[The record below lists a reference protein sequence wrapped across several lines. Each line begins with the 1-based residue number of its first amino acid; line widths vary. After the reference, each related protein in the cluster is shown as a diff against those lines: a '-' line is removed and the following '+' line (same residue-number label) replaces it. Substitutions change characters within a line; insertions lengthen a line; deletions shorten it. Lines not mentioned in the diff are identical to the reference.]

1 MTDSFS
7 FRNISFPSM
16 KRLYNYLLLLLFL
29 GFSNLINAQSILVYS
44 EDFENGPGSFVLNNG
59 LVGNNSGSNFWV
71 VNNDFTGAPVY
82 PNTISQDSTT
92 GGLINFAPFSNY
104 LHITD
109 SATFSASPNIANAN
123 FNPQVA
129 SDRFASTG
137 PNCTL
142 GMDSVRIVFY
152 ANCQGNPGA
161 YGELYYSALGG
172 PWTQVPGAQFSSIN
186 KWTYF
191 EFYNP
196 VFNNL
201 SDVRFGFR
209 WVNSST
215 QEPLSGSL
223 GIDGLRIVGKYDP
236 VLYDVRL
243 ELDSISPTTVCKGD
257 KVILFFSNPVQLCG
271 TGFYQVQLSDEFGNF
286 DIITNLGI
294 YQLNN
299 LNPIQILQTEAI
311 PSTLNENPCYKIRVV
326 RGDIDPIIISDTS
339 VCINVV
345 DCPNSVVTG
354 STAVISNPADTV
366 CVGSVIDTKFNS
378 FGVFVNNTYV
388 LQLSDSNGNFPPNP
402 NVLGNS
408 NDDASYPGDPGSVS
422 GLIAVQN
429 HPIPPGCNYYLRVIA
444 TSPYTIGT
452 LQGPFCIRECDI
464 ESNNKQDV
472 QFCIDDIN
480 GGDTLI
486 TVEIGVYPPP
496 ATYTAPNEFQLQVL
510 DYNGF
515 FVINTGV
522 VGSVAATSDTT
533 VLLTIPNIPN
543 LGSVGL
549 APGNY
554 YMRVVSTNSSQGW
567 DQLGT
572 LIRLTIGAP
581 NPTGL
586 TIDLVETVPPFAFV
600 DFDLDTTICF
610 NTALF
615 FYLQPFKPQSTY
627 VWGLNNFTNFYQ
639 AVPPN
644 PYNPVLFNGVG
655 DYTVYVTE
663 TNFGCVGPGSE
674 IAKVKVVGPPNV
686 SIIGPSQACV
696 GDTVQ
701 YNLPLSE
708 DTYYAW
714 NSNLAT
720 VIDSLNNEVNFF
732 FPTSGTVPIFVQ
744 TVNDC
749 GNLGNS
755 RNILIRPLPNADA
768 GNDTTICEANPVLLS
783 TPTGSSY
790 KFTWSTDNDE
800 FSTNR
805 QVEVVPDSTTTYII
819 EVNSNGSLACTAF
832 DTITVNVQFADTGK
846 VKVIKTCAGENVML
860 AGDSLA
866 SSYLW
871 STGENAAI
879 ITVKDTGWYTVLT
892 QLPDEL
898 CPKLD
903 SFLVKNKPCFQ
914 ELTFPNAF
922 SPNGDKQND
931 YFSAITSF
939 AYDEFYVKIYNRWG
953 LRVHESI
960 NPYFEWN
967 GYDLAG
973 NLLPDGTYFYI
984 AAYKY
989 QDKSKEFKG
998 SVTLLK

>member
-1 MTDSFS
+1 
-7 FRNISFPSM
+7 M
-16 KRLYNYLLLLLFL
+16 KHLYKCLFLLLFL
-29 GFSNLINAQSILVYS
+29 GFGCLINAQNILVYS
-44 EDFENGPGSFVLNNG
+44 EDFENGPGLFTLNNG
-59 LVGNNSGSNFWV
+59 LVGNNAGPNYWV

-109 SATFSASPNIANAN
+109 SATFAASPNISNAN
-123 FNPQVA
+123 FNPQIA

-152 ANCQGNPGA
+152 ANCQGNQGA

-172 PWTQVPGAQFSSIN
+172 PWTPVPNAQFSSIN

-196 VFNNL
+196 IFNNL

-257 KVILFFSNPVQLCG
+257 PVLLFFSNPVQLCG
-271 TGFYQVQLSDEFGNF
+271 NGFYEVQLSNEFGDF
-286 DIITNLGI
+286 SLATSLGI

-299 LNPIQILQTEAI
+299 LNPVQILQTLAI
-311 PSTLNENPCYKIRVV
+311 PSTLNENPCYRIRVV

-354 STAVISNPADTV
+354 STAVISNPLDTV

-402 NVLGNS
+402 NVLGTS
-408 NDDASYPGDPGSVS
+408 NDDASYPGLPGSVS
-422 GLIAVQN
+422 GLIAAQN
-429 HPIPPGCNYYLRVIA
+429 QPIPPGCNYYLRVIA

-464 ESNNKQDV
+464 ETNNTEDV
-472 QFCIDDIN
+472 QFCIDDVN
-480 GGDTLI
+480 GADTLI

-522 VGSVAATSDTT
+522 IGSVAATSDTT
-533 VLLTIPNIPN
+533 ILLTIPNLPN
-543 LGSVGL
+543 LGLTGL

-581 NPTGL
+581 NPAGL
-586 TIDLVETVPPFAFV
+586 AIDLLDPVTFAFV

-610 NTALF
+610 NTALY
-615 FYLQPFKPQSTY
+615 FYMQPYNFQSTY
-627 VWGLNNFTNFYQ
+627 VWGLNNITNFFEGG
-639 AVPPN
+639 PFN
-644 PYNPVLFNGVG
+644 PILFNGVG

-674 IAKVKVVGPPNV
+674 IANVTVVGPPNV
-686 SIIGPSQACV
+686 SIIGPPQVCV
-696 GDTVQ
+696 GDTAA

-720 VIDSLNNEVNFF
+720 VIDSLNNEVNFY
-732 FPTSGTVPIFVQ
+732 FPNSGSIPIFVE

-755 RNILIRPLPNADA
+755 RNIIVRPLPTVDA
-768 GNDTTICEANPVLLS
+768 GNDTTICESNPILLS
-783 TPTGSSY
+783 TLAGSSY
-790 KFTWSTDNDE
+790 KFTWSTDSVE
-800 FSTNR
+800 FSTDR
-805 QVEVVPDSTTTYII
+805 EVEVIPDSTTTYII

-846 VKVIKTCAGENVML
+846 VKEIKVCAGESVLL
-860 AGDSLA
+860 AGDSTA
-866 SSYLW
+866 ISYSW
-871 STGENAAI
+871 STGETSAI
-879 ITVKDTGWYTVLT
+879 ITVQDTGWYSVLV
-892 QLPDEL
+892 QIPGEL

-931 YFSAITSF
+931 YFTPITSF

-953 LRVHESI
+953 LRVHESV

-998 SVTLLK
+998 TVTLLK